1 MAVDQFCLKWN
12 NFQSSLISAFES
24 LQTTEDLADVTLT
37 TEGINIKAHKI
48 ILSACSPYFRNI
60 FKENPCSHPIVILKD
75 VFYDDLLAILKFM
88 YHGEVL
94 VTKDRLHSFL
104 QTGEVLQVSGLIG
117 CTDFSIRTT
126 TPKTAKPCKVK
137 ESEILQHIPKKT
149 KFISKPSK
157 KTDYSPRIID
167 TAQITTPKDKKTSV
181 SLKDN
186 MDIICV
192 DKVKM
197 EIDDMQLQ
205 SDVNENLG
213 CFPNLGEK
221 PVSILESVLETK
233 ENPSILERSLTSN
246 SSIGSNL
253 TINYPEQHHASSELV
268 KHLVV
273 SQKPTEPTETEKRI
287 PKTRAPVPH
296 SPAIVAEQST
306 NQTKIKTEEDSIEV
320 TIELPNV
327 SEVGIVNV
335 RPVPDVQPHHSSQC
349 GNCPHCGKIYSNQSA
364 LKYHVRL
371 VHSDLL
377 NLYCCHLCP
386 EVFDYREGYKK
397 HMVEVHSLR
406 N

>member
-37 TEGINIKAHKI
+37 TEGINVKAHKI
-48 ILSACSPYFRNI
+48 ILSACSPYFRNV

-94 VTKDRLHSFL
+94 VAKDRLHSFL

-117 CTDFSIRTT
+117 CTDFSIKTT
-126 TPKTAKPCKVK
+126 TPKTTKLGKTK
-137 ESEILQHIPKKT
+137 ESDGHQPISKKSKFLHKPPKK
-149 KFISKPSK
+149 S
-157 KTDYSPRIID
+157 DYSSRNVDPPPINNIEAVC
-167 TAQITTPKDKKTSV
+167 TDK
-181 SLKDN
+181 
-186 MDIICV
+186 I
-192 DKVKM
+192 KM
-197 EIDDMQLQ
+197 ETDDFHVQ

-221 PVSILESVLETK
+221 PVSILETVLETK
-233 ENPSILERSLTSN
+233 DNPSILERSLM
-246 SSIGSNL
+246 SNL
-253 TINYPEQHHASSELV
+253 NTGNNPAINYTDHHHQTSSELV

-273 SQKPTEPTETEKRI
+273 TQK
-287 PKTRAPVPH
+287 
-296 SPAIVAEQST
+296 VAEGNESENRLTKQKLPIDYPT
-306 NQTKIKTEEDSIEV
+306 VTEQQLNNQTIIKTEEENVEV
-320 TIELPNV
+320 TIDLPNV
-327 SEVGIVNV
+327 VGDIGIVNV
-335 RPVPDVQPHHSSQC
+335 RPIPDIQPHHSSQC